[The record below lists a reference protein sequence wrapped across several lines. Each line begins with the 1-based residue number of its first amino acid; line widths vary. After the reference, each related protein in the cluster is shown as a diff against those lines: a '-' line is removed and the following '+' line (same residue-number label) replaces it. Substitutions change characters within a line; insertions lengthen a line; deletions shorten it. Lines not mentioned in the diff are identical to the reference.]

1 MHGLHLIIA
10 PHAISPQRRDFMM
23 ADPDFNLLIA
33 LDILLAEASV
43 ASAAKRLN
51 LSTSAM
57 SRTLSRLREVTGD
70 AILVR
75 AGRHM
80 VLTPWAEATRDRAR
94 YAVEE
99 ARAVLQ
105 PSTQAL
111 KIAEMSRLFTIRAND
126 GFVVAFGPALIA
138 AVAEAAPGVCLRFAP
153 KPEKSSRY
161 LREGLVDL
169 EIGVQRNMGPEIRI
183 QRLFEDRFIGAVRK
197 AHPLAALP
205 GISINDYV
213 SWGHVVVAPEGA
225 INSFVDEALTQAG
238 VKRKIASIVPGFPT
252 ALSVALA
259 SDLIAMV
266 PALYLL
272 NQQMTE
278 NLHVFELPFKT
289 RTLTVSQMWHPRME
303 RDAGHKWL
311 REKIVEVC
319 RGS

>member
-1 MHGLHLIIA
+1 
-10 PHAISPQRRDFMM
+10 MM

-43 ASAAKRLN
+43 AGAAKRLN

-70 AILVR
+70 PILVR

-80 VLTPWAEATRDRAR
+80 VLTPWAETTRDRAKK
-94 YAVEE
+94 AVEE

-111 KIAEMSRLFTIRAND
+111 KVAEMSRLFTIRAND

-153 KPEKSSRY
+153 KPEKTSRY

-169 EIGVQRNMGPEIRI
+169 EIGVQSNMGPEIRL

-197 AHPLAALP
+197 AHPLAALS

-238 VKRKIASIVPGFPT
+238 VKRKIAGIVPGFPT
-252 ALSVALA
+252 ALSVALE

-303 RDAGHKWL
+303 RDPGHKWL

-319 RGS
+319 RGSR